1 MRNGFLEGR
10 KPANRRPFIPE
21 RRSISAIARPKPA
34 FPDLPAKLPF
44 ARAPQQS
51 CIHCGGEA
59 IQAMVNGFTVLWCV
73 AGIII
78 TIMTALGLNRWRSEW
93 THARR
98 ALISIAASTTP
109 VIGITA
115 FLLASLH
122 DPFSLILTLD
132 PDEFLVPFGFQILV
146 SVFSAAPLGWWISR
160 IPRAPHLSETVFE

>member
-1 MRNGFLEGR
+1 
-10 KPANRRPFIPE
+10 
-21 RRSISAIARPKPA
+21 
-34 FPDLPAKLPF
+34 
-44 ARAPQQS
+44 
-51 CIHCGGEA
+51 
-59 IQAMVNGFTVLWCV
+59 MVNGFTVLWCV

-78 TIMTALGLNRWRSEW
+78 TIMTALGLNRWRPEW

-98 ALISIAASTTP
+98 ALISITASTTP

-115 FLLASLH
+115 FLLGSL
-122 DPFSLILTLD
+122 DGPFSLILTLE